1 VTSTDRVPTP
11 GDWHDPK
18 LAGIAEQVRPVV
30 NAGKAR
36 ALAFEIVRLCLALF
50 SPGDNQAAAQR
61 AGMVWLF
68 HALHALTAW
77 HARALDID
85 SGEEAKRPASERL
98 TLLDVAGAADRIASI
113 AWCHARAGERI
124 PLERWIVFDLA
135 TALRR
140 ACGCIGITAGEA
152 RSIALDHLH
161 RTAVDVAITLRQA
174 ISSTV
179 ARAFVEAQVQ
189 GHSDDDAARLANEEA
204 DRVESEALRA
214 LGHSATQQHDHTA
227 RTLLPLLIRDVRALL
242 AAAHVDASAI
252 EAAIVAH
259 GGAPS

>member
-1 VTSTDRVPTP
+1 MTSTDRVPTP
-11 GDWHDPK
+11 GDWHDPE

-36 ALAFEIVRLCLALF
+36 ALAFEIVRLCLVLF
-50 SPGDNQAAAQR
+50 SPGDNQAAADR

-68 HALHALTAW
+68 HALRALTTW

-85 SGEEAKRPASERL
+85 SGREHERPASERL

-113 AWCHARAGERI
+113 AWCHARAGKHI

-140 ACGCIGITAGEA
+140 ACECDADRESYV
-152 RSIALDHLH
+152 R
-161 RTAVDVAITLRQA
+161 
-174 ISSTV
+174 
-179 ARAFVEAQVQ
+179 FVQ
-189 GHSDDDAARLANEEA
+189 GQDDANA
-204 DRVESEALRA
+204 DVLRE
-214 LGHSATQQHDHTA
+214 HHEHTA
-227 RTLLPLLIRDVRALL
+227 RTLLPLLIRDVRAML
-242 AAAHVDASAI
+242 AAAKVDGSAI

-259 GGAPS
+259 GGTPS

>member
-1 VTSTDRVPTP
+1 MTSTDRVPTP

-36 ALAFEIVRLCLALF
+36 ALAFEIVRLCLVLF
-50 SPGDNQAAAQR
+50 SPGDNQAAADR
-61 AGMVWLF
+61 AGMAWLF

-113 AWCHARAGERI
+113 AWCLSARNRPVPA
-124 PLERWIVFDLA
+124 ERWIVHDLA
-135 TALRR
+135 VALRR
-140 ACGCIGITAGEA
+140 ACGCSATP
-152 RSIALDHLH
+152 
-161 RTAVDVAITLRQA
+161 LR
-174 ISSTV
+174 
-179 ARAFVEAQVQ
+179 
-189 GHSDDDAARLANEEA
+189 
-204 DRVESEALRA
+204 ALRA
-214 LGHSATQQHDHTA
+214 TRAVETDAGRSWIVAPFVEQHDHTA
-227 RTLLPLLIRDVRALL
+227 RTLLPLLIRDVRAML
-242 AAAHVDASAI
+242 AAAKVDASAI